1 MMGDMTTPQRQS
13 RNNKSGQAPT
23 GPVAPHLALKQTQSL
38 TMTPQLQ
45 QAIALLQMNNIELNE
60 FVRQELDSN
69 PLLQRADDS
78 DETSDNGSSDDVTH
92 DYHHLSNY
100 AAPDQRDK
108 AVPVQADKDSAMSDE
123 FDRVYDDHQQDH
135 HDTDRTDFS
144 NVGSGGNRDFDTDGS
159 AWDNYA
165 SDVPPSL
172 YEHLSQQIQLEF
184 ASPQDQMLA
193 LSLVEHLDEAGY
205 FRGNLKKIAE
215 QFAADLEDVELV
227 LARCQQMEPA
237 GLFALDLAQC
247 LELQLKD
254 QGLLTPAF
262 HALLAN
268 LSLMGSH
275 DYRKL
280 QQKCNV
286 SEDEFRRMLVQLKR
300 LDPKPAL
307 AFTHDV
313 VQTLIPDVTMRRNRN
328 PQQPGTWIVE
338 LNPDALPKILVNQRY
353 AAIVQQKGNRP
364 KTKPDENQTEYLID
378 KLQSAQFL
386 VKALDQRAQSI
397 LKIAS
402 EIVRQQEAFFAYGV
416 AYMKPLVLRD
426 IASAV
431 EVHESTVSRI
441 TTQKYIE
448 TPRGTF
454 ELKYFFSSHVG
465 GGVGSMEH
473 TAHAVKARIKQLIDA
488 ENPKQIL
495 SDDQLVELLKLDD
508 IPIARR
514 TVTKYREALGIG
526 SSVDRRRQKNPL
538 R

>member
-1 MMGDMTTPQRQS
+1 MNTPQRQS
-13 RNNKSGQAPT
+13 KNGKAGPSGS
-23 GPVAPHLALKQTQSL
+23 GPVAPHLALKQTQTL

-60 FVRQELDSN
+60 FVLEALDSN

-78 DETSDNGSSDDVTH
+78 DDTFESSSDQAVAD
-92 DYHHLSNY
+92 DYHHQSNY
-100 AAPDQRDK
+100 TAPDQRDK
-108 AVPVQADKDSAMSDE
+108 AVPVQADKDAAMSDE
-123 FDRVYDDHQQDH
+123 FDRVYDDNQADT
-135 HDTDRTDFS
+135 HDMDRTDFTTI
-144 NVGSGGNRDFDTDGS
+144 GSGGRSDFDESDS

-184 ASPQDQMLA
+184 ASPQDQILA

-254 QGLLTPAF
+254 QGLLTAPF

-286 SEDEFRRMLVQLKR
+286 PEDDFRRMLVQLKR

-313 VQTLIPDVTMRRNRN
+313 VQTLIPDVIMRRNRN
-328 PQQPGTWIVE
+328 PQQPGTWMVE

-353 AAIVQQKGNRP
+353 AAIVQQKGNR
-364 KTKPDENQTEYLID
+364 KKDKDETQTEYLID

-402 EIVRQQEAFFAYGV
+402 EIVRQQEGFFAYGV

-465 GGVGSMEH
+465 GGTGSMEH

-488 ENPKQIL
+488 EDTKAIL
-495 SDDQLVELLKLDD
+495 SDDQLVELLKMED

-514 TVTKYREALGIG
+514 TVTKYREAMGIG
-526 SSVDRRRQKNPL
+526 SSVNRRRQKNPL

>member
-1 MMGDMTTPQRQS
+1 MAKSNPNPRTT
-13 RNNKSGQAPT
+13 G
-23 GPVAPHLALKQTQSL
+23 PHLALRQAQTL

-60 FVRQELDSN
+60 FVLQELESN
-69 PLLQRADDS
+69 PLLQRADES
-78 DETSDNGSSDDVTH
+78 DEVYDSGSKATGDAIDF
-92 DYHHLSNY
+92 HHESNY
-100 AAPDQRDK
+100 TAPDQRDK
-108 AVPVQADKDSAMSDE
+108 AIATPSDKDSAMAGE
-123 FDRVYDDHQQDH
+123 FDRVYDDRADH
-135 HDTDRTDFS
+135 TAAHDTDHTDFTT
-144 NVGSGGNRDFDTDGS
+144 VGSGGSADFNGGDS
-159 AWDNYA
+159 AWENQLGDA
-165 SDVPPSL
+165 PPSL
-172 YEHLSQQIQLEF
+172 YEHLSQQIQMEF
-184 ASPQDQMLA
+184 NAPQDQLLA
-193 LSLVEHLDEAGY
+193 LALVEHLDEAGY

-215 QFAADLEDVELV
+215 QFVADLEDVELV

-237 GLFALDLAQC
+237 GLFAMDLAQC
-247 LELQLKD
+247 LELQLRD
-254 QGLLTPAF
+254 QGILTPAF
-262 HALLAN
+262 HTLLAN
-268 LSLMGSH
+268 LALMGSH

-286 SEDEFRRMLVQLKR
+286 DEDEFRRMLVQLKR

-307 AFTHDV
+307 LFHHDV
-313 VQTLIPDVTMRRNRN
+313 VQTLIPDVTMRRNKN

-338 LNPDALPKILVNQRY
+338 LNADALPKILVNQRY
-353 AAIVQQKGNRP
+353 AAVVQQKGNRQ
-364 KTKPDENQTEYLID
+364 KSKDAAADTEYMID

-402 EIVRQQEAFFAYGV
+402 EIVRQQDGFFAYGV
-416 AYMKPLVLRD
+416 AYLKPLVLRD

-465 GGVGSMEH
+465 GGTGSMEH
-473 TAHAVKARIKQLIDA
+473 TAHAVKARIKQLVDA
-488 ENPKQIL
+488 EDPTKIL

-514 TVTKYREALGIG
+514 TVTKYREAMGIG

>member
-1 MMGDMTTPQRQS
+1 MATPQTN
-13 RNNKSGQAPT
+13 RNGKPG
-23 GPVAPHLALKQTQSL
+23 PHLALRQSQQL

-60 FVRQELDSN
+60 FVLNELDSN
-69 PLLQRADDS
+69 PLLQRADDA
-78 DETSDNGSSDDVTH
+78 DDGYDGGNAPTGKPEAMP
-92 DYHHLSNY
+92 DDFHHESNY
-100 AAPDQRDK
+100 TAPDQRDK
-108 AVPVQADKDSAMSDE
+108 AVPVQADKDAALSDE
-123 FDRVYDDHQQDH
+123 FDRVYDDHLDADTGR
-135 HDTDRTDFS
+135 DTDHTDFTT
-144 NVGSGGNRDFDTDGS
+144 VGKGGREYDAGDS
-159 AWDNYA
+159 AWENHMGDA
-165 SDVPPSL
+165 PPSL
-172 YEHLSQQIQLEF
+172 YEHLSRQIQLEF
-184 ASPQDQMLA
+184 HAPQDQLLA
-193 LSLVEHLDEAGY
+193 LALVEHLDEAGY

-237 GLFALDLAQC
+237 GLFAMDLAQC
-247 LELQLKD
+247 LELQLRD
-254 QGLLTPAF
+254 QGLMTPAF

-268 LSLMGSH
+268 LGLMGSH

-286 SEDEFRRMLVQLKR
+286 GEEDFRRMLLQLKR

-307 AFTHDV
+307 TFTHDV
-313 VQTLIPDVTMRRNRN
+313 VQTLIPDVTMRRNKN
-328 PQQPGTWIVE
+328 PQQPGTWLVE

-353 AAIVQQKGNRP
+353 AAVVQQKSNRQ
-364 KTKPDENQTEYLID
+364 KAKDDVAETEYLID

-386 VKALDQRAQSI
+386 IKALDQRAQSI

-402 EIVRQQEAFFAYGV
+402 EIVRQQEGFFAYGV
-416 AYMKPLVLRD
+416 AYLKPLVLRD

-465 GGVGSMEH
+465 GGTGSMEH
-473 TAHAVKARIKQLIDA
+473 TAHAVKARIKALIDA
-488 ENPKQIL
+488 EDPTKIL
-495 SDDQLVELLKLDD
+495 SDDQLVELLKLED

-514 TVTKYREALGIG
+514 TVTKYREASGIG